1 MKFEKIS
8 SVKFATFKKDEVIN
22 PILISGGAS
31 DTSNPQAQTHD
42 KIGTTGV
49 GGTPNGDTITTANG
63 QNYTEDRVT
72 TSDHTDVT

>member
-8 SVKFATFKKDEVIN
+8 DEKFATFKKEEVIN

-42 KIGTTGV
+42 SLGTTGSGPIDNDLIV
-49 GGTPNGDTITTANG
+49 TANG
-63 QNYTEDRVT
+63 TTLTQDGAT
-72 TSDHTDVT
+72 TSDHTDIT